1 MNKNTIFPKKNTLVC
16 RGKILTPPYPVVMG
30 ILNIT
35 PDSFYGESRLSS
47 PDECVERAGIM
58 LEQGA
63 YMLDLGGASSRP
75 GSPLITEN
83 EEIDRVIPAIEALR
97 SAFPEAILS
106 IDTWRSGVASQSAE
120 AGADII
126 NDITAGLF
134 DERMIDTVAACAM
147 PYIIMHMQ
155 GSPENMQMNPSYKN
169 AVSEI
174 LLFLSERLHAA
185 KEAGINDIILDP
197 GFGFGKD
204 LSHNYQLLS
213 GLERFSMAG
222 HRVLAGISRKSMICK
237 TLSVNPAGA
246 LNGTSA
252 LHMACLMKG
261 ADILRVHDVK
271 EAVQVVRLYQAM
283 SSQQT

>member
-1 MNKNTIFPKKNTLVC
+1 VNKNTIFPKKNTLVC

-35 PDSFYGESRLSS
+35 PDSFYSESRVSS
-47 PDECVERAGIM
+47 LDQCVERAGIM

-63 YMLDLGGASSRP
+63 WMLDIGGASSRP
-75 GSPLITEN
+75 GSPLIDEN
-83 EEIDRVIPAIEALR
+83 EEIDRVIPALEALR
-97 SAFPEAILS
+97 SAFPEAIIS
-106 IDTWRSGVASQSAE
+106 IDTWRSGVAAQCAE

-134 DERMIDTVAACAM
+134 DEHMVDTVAACSM

-155 GSPENMQMNPSYKN
+155 GTPENMQKNPSYKN
-169 AVSEI
+169 VVSEV

-185 KEAGINDIILDP
+185 KQAGISDIILDP

-204 LSHNYQLLS
+204 LNHNFQLLA

-237 TLSVNPAGA
+237 TLDLKASEA
-246 LNGTSA
+246 LNGTTA

-271 EAVQVVRLYQAM
+271 EAVQAVRLYQAL
-283 SSQQT
+283 SKQQG